1 MESFIVSLNA
11 VAPMFFMMLLGYFLK
26 GIRFFTDDAL
36 KQMNAL
42 VFKVLLPLQLFRSAY
57 QANLEEVVDVPYLL
71 WTEGLVLASFGVLAL
86 VAVRTAGE
94 NRKRASL
101 LQGMFRGNIA
111 LVGMAIA
118 ETLFGA
124 EQTGTMAIV
133 VAITVPVYNVL
144 AVLALEV
151 FLQGGK
157 MPVGRVLREI
167 VTNPLII
174 GCACGLA
181 ANLAGLTLP
190 TLLFSPMDSLA
201 SAATPVALIAL
212 GGSFHMERVSADR
225 RAILVGV
232 LVKLIFLPL
241 AALSVGAAL
250 GFRRVELGTMAIT
263 FAAPT
268 SVSSFSMAQ
277 QMGADADLAA
287 SMVVFTGM
295 FSCLTIFLWTFALLR
310 LGLI

>member
-1 MESFIVSLNA
+1 MESLIVSLNA

-36 KQMNAL
+36 KQINAL
-42 VFKVLLPLQLFRSAY
+42 VFKVLLPLQLFRSAF
-57 QANLEEVVDVPYLL
+57 QADLEEVVNIPFLL
-71 WTEGLVLASFGVLAL
+71 WNEGLVLLSFCILTL
-86 VAVRTAGE
+86 VSIRTVRESG
-94 NRKRASL
+94 KRAAL

-133 VAITVPVYNVL
+133 VAVTVPVYNVL
-144 AVLALEV
+144 AVLALEM
-151 FLQGGK
+151 FQGGK
-157 MPVGRVLREI
+157 MPLLRILKEI
-167 VTNPLII
+167 ATNPLII
-174 GCACGLA
+174 GCLCGLIC
-181 ANLAGLTLP
+181 NLIGLQIP
-190 TLLFSPMDSLA
+190 TLLYSPMDSLA

-212 GGSFHMERVSADR
+212 GASFHMERVSADR

-232 LVKLIFLPL
+232 LAKLVFLPL

-250 GFRRVELGTMAIT
+250 GFRGVELGTMAIT

-310 LGLI
+310 LGLM

>member
-1 MESFIVSLNA
+1 MESLIVSLNA

-36 KQMNAL
+36 KQINAL
-42 VFKVLLPLQLFRSAY
+42 VFKVLLPLQLFRSAF
-57 QANLEEVVDVPYLL
+57 QADLEEVVNIPFLL
-71 WTEGLVLASFGVLAL
+71 WNEGLVLLSFCILTL
-86 VAVRTAGE
+86 VSVRTVRERG
-94 NRKRASL
+94 KRAAL

-144 AVLALEV
+144 AVLALEM
-151 FLQGGK
+151 FQGGK
-157 MPVGRVLREI
+157 MPLLRILKEI
-167 VTNPLII
+167 ATNPLII
-174 GCACGLA
+174 GCLCGLIC
-181 ANLAGLTLP
+181 NLIGLQIP
-190 TLLFSPMDSLA
+190 TLLYSPMDSLA

-212 GGSFHMERVSADR
+212 GASFHMERVSADR

-232 LVKLIFLPL
+232 LAKLVFLPL

-250 GFRRVELGTMAIT
+250 GFRGVELGTMAIT

-310 LGLI
+310 LGLM

>member
-1 MESFIVSLNA
+1 MESLIVSLNA

-36 KQMNAL
+36 KQINAL
-42 VFKVLLPLQLFRSAY
+42 VFKVLLPLQLFRSAF
-57 QANLEEVVDVPYLL
+57 QADLEEVVNIPFLL
-71 WTEGLVLASFGVLAL
+71 WNEGLVLLSFCILTL
-86 VAVRTAGE
+86 VSVRTVRESG
-94 NRKRASL
+94 KRAAL

-133 VAITVPVYNVL
+133 VAVTVPVYNVL
-144 AVLALEV
+144 AVLALEM
-151 FLQGGK
+151 FQGGK
-157 MPVGRVLREI
+157 MPLLRILKEI
-167 VTNPLII
+167 ATNPLII
-174 GCACGLA
+174 GCLCGLIC
-181 ANLAGLTLP
+181 NLIGLQIP
-190 TLLFSPMDSLA
+190 TLLYSPMDSLA

-212 GGSFHMERVSADR
+212 GASFHMERVSADR

-232 LVKLIFLPL
+232 LAKLVFLPL
-241 AALSVGAAL
+241 VALSVGAAL
-250 GFRRVELGTMAIT
+250 GFRGVELGTMAIT

-310 LGLI
+310 LGLM

>member
-1 MESFIVSLNA
+1 MESLIVSLNA

-36 KQMNAL
+36 KQINAL
-42 VFKVLLPLQLFRSAY
+42 VFKVLLPLQLFRSAF
-57 QANLEEVVDVPYLL
+57 QADLEEVVNIPFLL
-71 WTEGLVLASFGVLAL
+71 WNEGLVLLSFCILTL
-86 VAVRTAGE
+86 VSIRTVRESG
-94 NRKRASL
+94 KRAAL

-133 VAITVPVYNVL
+133 VAVTVPVYNVL
-144 AVLALEV
+144 AVLALEM
-151 FLQGGK
+151 FQGGK
-157 MPVGRVLREI
+157 MPLLRILKEI
-167 VTNPLII
+167 ATNPLII
-174 GCACGLA
+174 GCLCGLIC
-181 ANLAGLTLP
+181 NLIGLQIP
-190 TLLFSPMDSLA
+190 TLLYSPMDSLA
-201 SAATPVALIAL
+201 SAATPVALFAL
-212 GGSFHMERVSADR
+212 GASFHMERVSADR

-232 LVKLIFLPL
+232 LAKLVFLPL

-250 GFRRVELGTMAIT
+250 GFRGVELGAMAIT

-310 LGLI
+310 LGLM

>member
-1 MESFIVSLNA
+1 M
-11 VAPMFFMMLLGYFLK
+11 
-26 GIRFFTDDAL
+26 
-36 KQMNAL
+36 
-42 VFKVLLPLQLFRSAY
+42 
-57 QANLEEVVDVPYLL
+57 
-71 WTEGLVLASFGVLAL
+71 
-86 VAVRTAGE
+86 
-94 NRKRASL
+94 
-101 LQGMFRGNIA
+101 
-111 LVGMAIA
+111 
-118 ETLFGA
+118 
-124 EQTGTMAIV
+124 

-201 SAATPVALIAL
+201 FAATPVALIAL

-250 GFRRVELGTMAIT
+250 GFRGVELGTMAIT

-277 QMGADADLAA
+277 QMGADAEMCIRDRAQGAPGGHVPVSGNTLPGGGGLEERLSGHFLTLAPVQDT
-287 SMVVFTGM
+287 MGRRRTP
-295 FSCLTIFLWTFALLR
+295 THQKPFAKTEKEN
-310 LGLI
+310 

>member
-1 MESFIVSLNA
+1 MESLIVSLNA

-36 KQMNAL
+36 KQINAL
-42 VFKVLLPLQLFRSAY
+42 VFKVLLPLQLFRSAF
-57 QANLEEVVDVPYLL
+57 QADLEEVVNIPFLL
-71 WTEGLVLASFGVLAL
+71 WNEGLVLLSFCILTL
-86 VAVRTAGE
+86 VSIRTVRESG
-94 NRKRASL
+94 KRAAL

-133 VAITVPVYNVL
+133 VAVTVPVYNVL
-144 AVLALEV
+144 AVLALEM
-151 FLQGGK
+151 FQGGK
-157 MPVGRVLREI
+157 MPLLRILKEI
-167 VTNPLII
+167 ATNPLII
-174 GCACGLA
+174 GCLCGLIC
-181 ANLAGLTLP
+181 NLIGLQIP
-190 TLLFSPMDSLA
+190 TLLYSPMDSLA

-212 GGSFHMERVSADR
+212 GASFHMERVSADR

-232 LVKLIFLPL
+232 LAKLVFLPL
-241 AALSVGAAL
+241 VALSVGAAL
-250 GFRRVELGTMAIT
+250 GFRGVELGTMAIT

-310 LGLI
+310 LGLM

>member
-1 MESFIVSLNA
+1 MESLIVSLNA

-36 KQMNAL
+36 KQINAL
-42 VFKVLLPLQLFRSAY
+42 VFKVLLPLQLFRSAF
-57 QANLEEVVDVPYLL
+57 QADLEEVVNIPFLL
-71 WTEGLVLASFGVLAL
+71 WNEGLVLLSFCILTL
-86 VAVRTAGE
+86 VSIRTVRESG
-94 NRKRASL
+94 KRAAL

-144 AVLALEV
+144 AVLALEM
-151 FLQGGK
+151 FQGGK
-157 MPVGRVLREI
+157 MPLLRILKEI
-167 VTNPLII
+167 ATNPLII
-174 GCACGLA
+174 GCLCGLIC
-181 ANLAGLTLP
+181 NLIGLQIP
-190 TLLFSPMDSLA
+190 TLLYSPMDSLA

-212 GGSFHMERVSADR
+212 GASFHMERVSADR

-232 LVKLIFLPL
+232 LAKLVFLPL
-241 AALSVGAAL
+241 VALSVGAAL
-250 GFRRVELGTMAIT
+250 GFRGVELGTMAIT

-310 LGLI
+310 LGLM

>member
-1 MESFIVSLNA
+1 MESLIVSLNA

-26 GIRFFTDDAL
+26 GIRFFTDAAL

-57 QANLEEVVDVPYLL
+57 QADLEEVVDVPFLL
-71 WTEGLVLASFGVLAL
+71 WNEGLVLLSFILLAL
-86 VAVRTAGE
+86 VAVHTVQEPG
-94 NRKRASL
+94 KRASL

-118 ETLFGA
+118 ETLFG
-124 EQTGTMAIV
+124 EGETGTMAIL

-144 AVLALEV
+144 AVLALEM
-151 FLQGGK
+151 FRGGR
-157 MPVGRVLREI
+157 MPVKRVVKEI
-167 VTNPLII
+167 ATNPLII
-174 GCACGLA
+174 GCVCGLVT
-181 ANLAGLTLP
+181 NLAGLTLP

-212 GGSFHMERVSADR
+212 GASFHMERVSSDR
-225 RAILVGV
+225 RAIAVGV
-232 LVKLIFLPL
+232 LMKLVLLPL

-250 GFRRVELGTMAIT
+250 GFRGVELGAMAIV

-310 LGLI
+310 LGLM

>member
-1 MESFIVSLNA
+1 MESLIVSLNA

-36 KQMNAL
+36 KQINAL
-42 VFKVLLPLQLFRSAY
+42 VFKVLLPLQLFRSAF
-57 QANLEEVVDVPYLL
+57 QADLEEVVNIPFLL
-71 WTEGLVLASFGVLAL
+71 WNEGLVLLSFCILTL
-86 VAVRTAGE
+86 VSVRTVRESG
-94 NRKRASL
+94 KRAAL

-111 LVGMAIA
+111 LVG
-118 ETLFGA
+118 
-124 EQTGTMAIV
+124 MAIV

-144 AVLALEV
+144 AVLALEM
-151 FLQGGK
+151 FQGGK
-157 MPVGRVLREI
+157 MPLLRILKEI
-167 VTNPLII
+167 ATNPLII
-174 GCACGLA
+174 GCLCGLIC
-181 ANLAGLTLP
+181 NLIGLQIP
-190 TLLFSPMDSLA
+190 TLLYSPMDSLA

-212 GGSFHMERVSADR
+212 GASFHMERVSADR

-232 LVKLIFLPL
+232 LAKLVFLPL

-250 GFRRVELGTMAIT
+250 GFRGVELGAMAIT

-310 LGLI
+310 LGLM

>member
-36 KQMNAL
+36 RQMNAL

-57 QANLEEVVDVPYLL
+57 QADLAEVVDVPFLL
-71 WTEGLVLASFGVLAL
+71 LNEGLVVLSFAILAL
-86 VAVRTAGE
+86 AAVRTVREPG
-94 NRKRASL
+94 KRASL

-118 ETLFGA
+118 ETLFGPG
-124 EQTGTMAIV
+124 ETGTMAIT
-133 VAITVPVYNVL
+133 VAITVPLYNVL
-144 AVLALEV
+144 AVLALEF
-151 FLQGGK
+151 FLGGK
-157 MPVGRVLREI
+157 FSLRRTAGEI

-174 GCACGLA
+174 GCACGLLV
-181 ANLAGLTLP
+181 NLSGLRLP
-190 TLLFSPMDSLA
+190 ALIFSPVDSLA
-201 SAATPVALIAL
+201 SAATPVALIGL
-212 GGSFHMERVSADR
+212 GASFHVERLSADR

-232 LVKLIFLPL
+232 LAKLVFLPL
-241 AALSVGAAL
+241 GALAVGVAL
-250 GFRRVELGTMAIT
+250 GLRGVELGVMAVT

-287 SMVVFTGM
+287 SLVVFTGM

-310 LGLI
+310 LGLM